1 MSENN
6 LNVENQVNEGEPNNT
21 DKRLAESN
29 EITDKQQESNLPD
42 EKLNGNIK
50 QFHIIIVQMKR
61 ILNKKKIKK
70 QVTKLKNLQKQ
81 F

>member
-1 MSENN
+1 MSEIN
-6 LNVENQVNEGEPNNT
+6 LNVENQVNEVEPNNT

-70 QVTKLKNLQKQ
+70 
-81 F
+81 

>member
-1 MSENN
+1 MSEIN
-6 LNVENQVNEGEPNNT
+6 LNVENQVNEVEPNNT

-29 EITDKQQESNLPD
+29 EITDNQQESNLPD

-70 QVTKLKNLQKQ
+70 
-81 F
+81 